1 MFILPFGQNVDP
13 DVAISRSPM
22 EHGAI
27 FGLVAMVAVCV
38 AAWIYRKRFPLAA
51 FGVFVFLLLIA
62 PTSSF
67 VPIQD
72 VLAERRMYLPMLG
85 LLLVMVDLV
94 RRFEYSQVVWPAA
107 AVLALSAIVAHERNK
122 VWSNPLA
129 LWSDATAKSP
139 NKMRPWFQL
148 ASALYEEQRYGEAS
162 QNFEKAARI
171 GPVDDRLLIDW
182 ALALDSAG
190 RGEEAAEKLRQAARN
205 YPSAHA
211 YSQLGMVYGKM
222 RNNEK
227 ALDAL
232 AKAEM
237 FDPRFVMTYVYRGNV
252 FLQMGD
258 RTGAAREFQRA
269 LSIEPGNALALRGLQ
284 VATK

>member
-1 MFILPFGQNVDP
+1 ML
-13 DVAISRSPM
+13 
-22 EHGAI
+22 
-27 FGLVAMVAVCV
+27 AVCV

-85 LLLVMVDLV
+85 VLLVAVDLL
-94 RRFEYSQVVWPAA
+94 RRFKYSQLVWPAA
-107 AVLALSAIVAHERNK
+107 AVLALCAIVAHERNK
-122 VWSNPLA
+122 VWSSPLA
-129 LWSDATAKSP
+129 LWTDATTKSP

-148 ASALYEEQRYGEAS
+148 AFALYSEQRYVEAS
-162 QNFEKAARI
+162 QKFETAARI
-171 GPVDDRLLIDW
+171 GPVDDQLLIDW

-190 RGEEAAEKLRQAARN
+190 RGEEAAEKLRQATLN
-205 YPSAHA
+205 FPSAHA

-222 RNNEK
+222 RNHEK
-227 ALDAL
+227 ALEAL
-232 AKAEM
+232 AVAEM
-237 FDPRFVMTYVYRGNV
+237 FNPRFTMTYVYRGNV

-258 RTGAAREFQRA
+258 RAGAAREFQRA
-269 LSIEPGNALALRGLQ
+269 LSIEPGNAPALRGLQ